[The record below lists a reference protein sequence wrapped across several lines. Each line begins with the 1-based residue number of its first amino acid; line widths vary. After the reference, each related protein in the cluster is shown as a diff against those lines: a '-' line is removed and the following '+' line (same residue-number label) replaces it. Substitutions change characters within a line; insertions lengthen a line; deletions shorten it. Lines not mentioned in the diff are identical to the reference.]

1 MKKQLLIAA
10 VAATM
15 GTAAMADL
23 SISGNGKFE
32 YFNSQTGTAAST
44 NTANTEVN
52 LNLVGKSG
60 DTTVVLNM
68 EFNTHG
74 DVSVTDTDTDS
85 DDSSTAATLA
95 NGARG
100 HLDIEDMYLTTKI
113 GDISVKAGNYASSTS
128 GILGEIDNGG
138 RASNKVTLSTSM
150 GGVDMYVGN
159 SGTAGT
165 GATAINNNMF
175 AGASMTIGGV
185 KVQVKKVDENV
196 DAFGISG
203 SSAGVS
209 YRLEQK
215 SNTAAKGDVTFG
227 QISGATNGINLSYA
241 WIDADKANAITED
254 DSSIFAV
261 EGNIATA
268 TGVSQVSAS
277 TSIAGNTVTVKSG
290 SVEKGLSAVADL
302 DFFQVSAVRSL
313 ASGATATV
321 TYTDKEASTTT
332 DTETLEVDL
341 SVKF

>member
-32 YFNSQTGTAAST
+32 YFNAQTGTAAST
-44 NTANTEVN
+44 NKANTEVN

-85 DDSSTAATLA
+85 DDSTVAATLA
-95 NGARG
+95 NGSRG

-165 GATAINNNMF
+165 GSTLINNNMF
-175 AGASMTIGGV
+175 AGASMTIAGV

-203 SSAGVS
+203 SAGGVS

-215 SNTAAKGDVTFG
+215 SNTVALGDVTFG
-227 QISGATNGINLSYA
+227 QISGSTNGIDLSYA
-241 WIDADKANAITED
+241 WIDADKADQIKED

-261 EGNIATA
+261 EANIATA
-268 TGVSQVSAS
+268 TGVSQITAS
-277 TSIAGNTVTVKSG
+277 TTLAGNKVTVKSG
-290 SVEKGLSAVADL
+290 SVEKGISATADL

-321 TYTDKEASTTT
+321 TYTDKEATTTT